1 MDNDI
6 LYELKLVLEK
16 EIKQYKDII
25 FEKEEILKNINK
37 KIQDN
42 CNHRIITDHIDQMEG
57 YKESIQIKYC
67 EICEK
72 TF

>member
-1 MDNDI
+1 MDNNI
-6 LYELKLVLEK
+6 LHELKLVLEK
-16 EIKQYKDII
+16 EIKQGKDII
-25 FEKEEILKNINK
+25 FEKEEILKDINK

-42 CNHRIITDHIDQMEG
+42 CNHSIITDYIDQMEG